1 MFALCNETFRDTP
14 LPDAVRLTAELGYT
28 GWEVAPFMLADHVD
42 AISPEERAAYRRTVE
57 DAGLRILGL
66 HWLLAGTEGLH
77 LTTPDASVRQN
88 TADYL
93 KRLVQLCRDLGGDVM
108 VLGSPQQRNRTE
120 GQSRHQAMLNA
131 AEVIR
136 QVVPTL
142 QQHNVRIAVEPLGPQ
157 EGDFLN
163 TADEACE
170 LIDAVGDSSV
180 ALHLDVKAMS
190 TEAEPIDQIIRK
202 HADRMIHFHANDANL
217 LGPGMG
223 EIEFEPIMRALRDV
237 KYDGWISVEVFDYSP
252 GAETLA
258 RQSIAN
264 LRAASE
270 KAGGTPLSDGG
281 G

>member
-14 LPDAVRLTAELGYT
+14 LSDAVRLTADLGYT

-42 AISPEERAAYRRTVE
+42 AIGREQRAEYRKTVE
-57 DAGLRILGL
+57 DAGLKIIGL
-66 HWLLAGTEGLH
+66 HWLLAGTQGLH
-77 LTTPDASVRQN
+77 LTTQDASVRQN

-93 KRLVQLCRDLGGDVM
+93 KSLARLCGDLGGNLM

-120 GQSRHQAMLNA
+120 GQTPELAMANA
-131 AEVIR
+131 AEVLR

-142 QQHNVRIAVEPLGPQ
+142 HEQNVRIAVEPLGPE

-170 LIDAVGDSSV
+170 LIDAVDDPSIG
-180 ALHLDVKAMS
+180 LHLDVKAMS
-190 TEAEPIDQIIRK
+190 TEAEPIEQVIRQ
-202 HADRMIHFHANDANL
+202 HADRMIHFHANDPNR

-223 EIEFEPIMRALRDV
+223 DVKFEPIMQALRDV
-237 KYDGWISVEVFDYSP
+237 NYDGWISVEVFDYSP

-258 RQSIAN
+258 RESIRN
-264 LRAASE
+264 LRAAS
-270 KAGGTPLSDGG
+270 
-281 G
+281 

>member
-14 LPDAVRLTAELGYT
+14 LADAVRLTAELGYT
-28 GWEVAPFMLADHVD
+28 GWEVAPFMLASHVD
-42 AISPEERAAYRRTVE
+42 AITAQQRIDYRQTVE
-57 DAGLRILGL
+57 AAGLNIIGL

-77 LTTPDASVRQN
+77 LTTQDASVRQR

-93 KRLVQLCRDLGGDVM
+93 MRLVELCGDLGGNLM

-120 GQSRHQAMLNA
+120 GQSRDQATANA
-131 AEVIR
+131 AEVLR

-142 QQHNVRIAVEPLGPQ
+142 RENNVRIAVEPLGPQ

-163 TADEACE
+163 TADEACV
-170 LIDAVGDSSV
+170 LIDAVGDASV

-190 TEAEPIDQIIRK
+190 TEVEPIDQVIRK
-202 HADRMIHFHANDANL
+202 HADRMIHFHANDPNL

-223 EIEFEPIMRALRDV
+223 DIDFQPIMKALRDV
-237 KYDGWISVEVFDYSP
+237 QYDGWISVEVFDYSL
-252 GAETLA
+252 GAERIA
-258 RQSIAN
+258 RESIAN

-270 KAGGTPLSDGG
+270 
-281 G
+281 